1 MEWYE
6 SLFLQM
12 CGHVITQ
19 TRVKQRP
26 GSTAAPK
33 LDVASTRD
41 LVDAY
46 KRGVGLAFDL
56 NDLQRAFQ
64 GDVNCVLLILV
75 HEHQFS
81 SILHELKKVQDVALS
96 ATLRTDA
103 PASDFSNYHVD
114 VALVRQTSFGTMPTA
129 H

>member
-19 TRVKQRP
+19 TRAKHRP
-26 GSTAAPK
+26 DSTVAPQ
-33 LDVASTRD
+33 LDVAFTRD
-41 LVDAY
+41 IVDAY
-46 KRGVGLAFDL
+46 KRGVAIAFSLADL
-56 NDLQRAFQ
+56 KVAFA
-64 GDVNCVLLILV
+64 GGIDCALLLLV

-81 SILHELKKVQDVALS
+81 NLVQELKKTQDVMLS

-103 PASDFSNYHVD
+103 RASDFANYHVD
-114 VALVRQTSFGTMPTA
+114 VALVRRTASFSMDTT

>member
-19 TRVKQRP
+19 TRATHRP
-26 GSTAAPK
+26 GFTAAPK
-33 LDVASTRD
+33 LDVASTRAV
-41 LVDAY
+41 VDAY
-46 KRGVGLAFDL
+46 KRGVAIAFSLSDL
-56 NDLQRAFQ
+56 KAAFE
-64 GDVNCVLLILV
+64 GGIDCALLLLV

-81 SILHELKKVQDVALS
+81 NIVHELKKTQDVMLS

-103 PASDFSNYHVD
+103 RASDFSSYHVD
-114 VALVRQTSFGTMPTA
+114 VALVRRAASGVTGTS